1 MKLLFFIPV
10 MDAQGQ
16 ASHSG
21 DCPGSPVPNRPLI
34 LLTNDDGI
42 ASPGLKAAVR
52 AVLGLG
58 ELLVVAPATQQ
69 TAMGRS
75 FTGRADA
82 LLEPVVYEVDGHRVR
97 AFACEGSPASV
108 VRHGLLV
115 LCRERLPE
123 LVVSGINYGEN
134 VGGSITAS
142 GTVGAAFEAASLR
155 IPALAA
161 SQQMHPSAFL
171 HHGEQDWDAAE
182 HFLRVFAQ
190 KILQTTLPF
199 DVDLLKIDVP
209 ENATRHTPWRLTRL
223 SRQRYFMR
231 VLEEPS
237 LASRLGDGHVAVQVD
252 HAALETDSDIH
263 ALVEG
268 TVAVTPLSLDAT
280 SRADFA
286 LIRATLDGA

>member
-1 MKLLFFIPV
+1 M
-10 MDAQGQ
+10 
-16 ASHSG
+16 
-21 DCPGSPVPNRPLI
+21 PNRPLI

-42 ASPGLKAAVR
+42 HSPGLRAAVR

-75 FTGRADA
+75 FTGRPDA
-82 LLEPVVYEVDGHRVR
+82 VLEPVPFEVEGCSVR

-108 VRHGLLV
+108 VRHGFLV
-115 LCRERLPE
+115 LCRDHLPD

-155 IPALAA
+155 ISALAV
-161 SQQMHPSAFL
+161 SLQMPPSAFL
-171 HHGEQDWDAAE
+171 HHGEQDWSAAE
-182 HFLRVFAQ
+182 HFLGLFAR
-190 KILQTTLPF
+190 KALDTVLPF

-209 ENATRHTPWRLTRL
+209 EKATRDTPWRLTRL
-223 SRQRYFMR
+223 SRQRYFAR
-231 VLEEPS
+231 VLEAPTLS
-237 LASRLGDGHVAVQVD
+237 SRLGDGHVAVKVD
-252 HAALETDSDIH
+252 HGTLESDSDVH

-268 TVAVTPLSLDAT
+268 VVAVTPLSLDST
-280 SRADFA
+280 SRTDFQIIREA
-286 LIRATLDGA
+286 LGESGPGIYLEKSAH